1 MKRTILAAL
10 IILILISP
18 SLLFAEEMGPSSK
31 ETLIAQESSDAKRAL
46 YEVQRDLQILNR
58 RLDRLDDKLNR
69 IDRDVKD
76 LKIR

>member
-1 MKRTILAAL
+1 MKKIILAAVL
-10 IILILISP
+10 LAVFVSP
-18 SLLFAEEMGPSSK
+18 HFVSAEMGPDSK
-31 ETLIAQESSDAKRAL
+31 ETLIAQETSDMKRAL
-46 YEVQRDLQILNR
+46 YEIQRDLQILNR